1 MDPGLSA
8 HAVSGSPLLLFPF
21 PLHLQQHLPTDD
33 YFSTPKRS
41 LYAPEVRGIHTK
53 QILQLSELSS

>member
-8 HAVSGSPLLLFPF
+8 YYVSGFPLLLFPL
-21 PLHLQQHLPTDD
+21 PLHLQQRLPTDG
-33 YFSTPKRS
+33 YFSTPKGS
-41 LYAPEVRGIHTK
+41 LYAPQVREIHAE